1 MCPHKKGGRELND
14 GRPLDGLD
22 EDADTTDD
30 EADTETDNSEDEAI
44 EAVEAGGATG
54 GGFEPPVGLKTTAS
68 LDALKRD
75 NAILQEIVRRQD
87 EVLVEMDLRIKEI
100 KAATA
105 QRQEELQAL
114 RAARALREAAATA
127 EQATESE
134 AATAAEA
141 AAAAGE
147 TIVSS
152 EAASTEEGM
161 TTTEAAR
168 ARNDEVSEK
177 VGDEVT
183 TIRPGC
189 SAGQGVDIK
198 EKSDNMAKDKTEN
211 K

>member
-1 MCPHKKGGRELND
+1 MCPHKEGGRELND

-22 EDADTTDD
+22 EDSDTTND
-30 EADTETDNSEDEAI
+30 EATDSSGD

-114 RAARALREAAATA
+114 RAARALREAAAAA
-127 EQATESE
+127 EQATKSV
-134 AATAAEA
+134 AE
-141 AAAAGE
+141 
-147 TIVSS
+147 
-152 EAASTEEGM
+152 
-161 TTTEAAR
+161 
-168 ARNDEVSEK
+168 K
-177 VGDEVT
+177 
-183 TIRPGC
+183 
-189 SAGQGVDIK
+189 QKLIK
-198 EKSDNMAKDKTEN
+198 
-211 K
+211 

>member
-1 MCPHKKGGRELND
+1 MCPHKEGGRELND

-30 EADTETDNSEDEAI
+30 EAGTETDSSGD

-87 EVLVEMDLRIKEI
+87 EVLAEMDLRIKEI

-114 RAARALREAAATA
+114 RAARALREAAAAA
-127 EQATESE
+127 EEATTS
-134 AATAAEA
+134 EA
-141 AAAAGE
+141 AAAAE
-147 TIVSS
+147 
-152 EAASTEEGM
+152 EAITSDEATTTDKEKK
-161 TTTEAAR
+161 TTEAAC
-168 ARNDEVSEK
+168 AQGDEISEK
-177 VGDEVT
+177 VDDEVT
-183 TIRPGC
+183 MDRPGC
-189 SAGQGVDIK
+189 NAGHGVDIK
-198 EKSDNMAKDKTEN
+198 EKSDDMAKDKTEN

>member
-1 MCPHKKGGRELND
+1 MCPHKEGGRELND

-22 EDADTTDD
+22 EDADTTND
-30 EADTETDNSEDEAI
+30 EADTETDSSGD

-141 AAAAGE
+141 AAAAEE
-147 TIVSS
+147 TIVSN
-152 EAASTEEGM
+152 EAAATEEGM
-161 TTTEAAR
+161 KTTEAAC
-168 ARNDEVSEK
+168 ARSDEVSEK
-177 VGDEVT
+177 VSDEVT
-183 TIRPGC
+183 TTKPGC
-189 SAGQGVDIK
+189 CTGQGVDIK
-198 EKSDNMAKDKTEN
+198 ENSDYMTKDKTEN